1 MDFVTKYTHIS
12 SFHVFMNP
20 NHFVVQKE
28 RSFSNLSR
36 YKYDTRS
43 SQACTSSQSLYG
55 QIRNQHTVCVC
66 VSYSVNDLFGCFCK
80 AALLR
85 CRHNTVVAMTQ
96 NKGGWWG
103 WVCCCCLS
111 WGCSCASQRSY
122 VNMYVKLLE
131 AHPKQNTDRA
141 QTQLIRSRG
150 RSMVHNTVWQLSDV
164 NHTLCITHYKLTS
177 MTCIRTWLHC
187 PFWFM
192 SWRKLWVKFE

>member
-28 RSFSNLSR
+28 RFFFKPQQVQVRHKKLSGLHFLSVIVWSD
-36 YKYDTRS
+36 KES
-43 SQACTSSQSLYG
+43 A
-55 QIRNQHTVCVC
+55 HTVCVC

-85 CRHNTVVAMTQ
+85 CRHNTVVEMTQ
-96 NKGGWWG
+96 NKGRWWS

-131 AHPKQNTDRA
+131 AHPKQKYWQSTNTADQESRQEHGA
-141 QTQLIRSRG
+141 QHSVTAERFQSHV
-150 RSMVHNTVWQLSDV
+150 VHYSLKTDFNDAYKNMTKLSFLV
-164 NHTLCITHYKLTS
+164 HVLT
-177 MTCIRTWLHC
+177 
-187 PFWFM
+187 
-192 SWRKLWVKFE
+192 